1 MIRQV
6 PSPRDHRPRRPPG
19 RAPASTGPA
28 LFSITIPNALSGLQ
42 RARRELTAELDAR
55 GYDDGHA
62 QDVVSVVNELATAA
76 IECDVTRPLEL
87 TVLPYPRMTTV
98 RLRCEHCVELRD
110 RPFQIRERMLRHLT
124 LETGRRPRE
133 DGDVDLW
140 AEVVR
145 RRE

>member
-1 MIRQV
+1 MV
-6 PSPRDHRPRRPPG
+6 ATPRDHRPSRPAG
-19 RAPASTGPA
+19 RGAAATGPA
-28 LFSITIPNALSGLQ
+28 LFHITIPNALSGLR
-42 RARRELTAELDAR
+42 RARRQLTDELDSR
-55 GYDDGHA
+55 GYDGGHA

-76 IECDVTRPLEL
+76 IECDVSRPLEL

-98 RLRCEHCVELRD
+98 RLQCERSVELRD

-124 LETGRRPRE
+124 LETGRRVRE

-145 RRE
+145 RPS